1 MLPNNDSPK
10 QQAPPAPSWFQ
21 KQRSRF
27 LAAYRRFL
35 AIEGDPHNIALG
47 FALGLFIGM
56 TPTMGFQMA
65 IAVFVAIPLKWNKLS
80 AAAGVWITNPVTA
93 PFIYWVNYVVG
104 KKTFHIQI
112 VHKCFGDP
120 SARSLLDLVKETPDI
135 LLAMTL
141 GGIVLGLPLA
151 VLGYYVSYALI
162 SRYQKRKHLHRRK
175 TPAQD
180 AIS

>member
-1 MLPNNDSPK
+1 MIPNNETPK
-10 QQAPPAPSWFQ
+10 HQPTTQSWFQ
-21 KQRSRF
+21 KQRRRF
-27 LAAYRRFL
+27 FEAYKRFL

-65 IAVFVAIPLKWNKLS
+65 IAVFFAIPLKWNKLS

-93 PFIYWVNYVVG
+93 PFIYWINYVVG
-104 KKTFHIQI
+104 KKTFNIQI

-151 VLGYYVSYALI
+151 VLGYYLSYALV
-162 SRYQKRKHLHRRK
+162 SRYQKRKRRHR
-175 TPAQD
+175 TPASD
-180 AIS
+180 SIS

>member
-1 MLPNNDSPK
+1 MIPNNHSPK
-10 QQAPPAPSWFQ
+10 QQVPLSRSYFQ

-27 LAAYRRFL
+27 LASYKRFL
-35 AIEGDPHNIALG
+35 TIEGDPRNIALG
-47 FALGLFIGM
+47 FSLGLFIGM

-65 IAVFVAIPLKWNKLS
+65 IAVCLAIPLKWNKLS
-80 AAAGVWITNPVTA
+80 AAAGVWITNPVSA

-112 VHKCFGDP
+112 AQRCIGDP

-141 GGIVLGLPLA
+141 GGIVVGLPLA
-151 VLGYYVSYALI
+151 VLGYYVCYALI
-162 SRYQKRKHLHRRK
+162 SRYQRRKHLHRK

>member
-1 MLPNNDSPK
+1 MIPNSASPE
-10 QQAPPAPSWFQ
+10 QQTPPAPSWFQ
-21 KQRSRF
+21 KQKSRF
-27 LAAYRRFL
+27 LAAYKRFL

-47 FALGLFIGM
+47 FALGLFVGM

-65 IAVFVAIPLKWNKLS
+65 IAVFFAIPLKWNKLS

-93 PFIYWVNYVVG
+93 PFIYWINYVVG
-104 KKTFHIQI
+104 KKTFHIHIAQ
-112 VHKCFGDP
+112 KCIGDP

-151 VLGYYVSYALI
+151 VLGYYLSYALV
-162 SRYQKRKHLHRRK
+162 SRYQKRKHHHQ
-175 TPAQD
+175 TPEPNT
-180 AIS
+180 IF